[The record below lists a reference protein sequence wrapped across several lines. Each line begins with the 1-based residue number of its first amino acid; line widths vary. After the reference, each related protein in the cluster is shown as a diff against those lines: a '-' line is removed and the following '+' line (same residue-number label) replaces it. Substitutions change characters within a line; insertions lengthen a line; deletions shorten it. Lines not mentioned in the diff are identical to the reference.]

1 MTKVKLKDATRDLLK
16 GAAEMLSNVSSMRK
30 NADDLTQAARKLEA
44 KFLREEEQRKA
55 DEKQAEQQRLISQHT
70 KAYTM
75 PDTDEPAQAPKVETK
90 EESKPVAPK
99 AEAAKP
105 VVKEEKKPEPVKAE
119 ETPVKKTEEAKPV
132 VNEAAK
138 VEEKKPAPAAE
149 GKPAVKE
156 AAPAAKQPEAP
167 KPAAQPVQQPAA
179 QAKSAA
185 PAQPKPA
192 AQPAAQA
199 PQAAQARPAQPQ
211 QQRPA
216 AQQPAQARPAQPAAR
231 PAAAQQPNAR
241 PAQGAQPARPAQP
254 GQAPRPANPQGPYGR
269 PANPQGQYGR
279 PANPQGPYGRPA
291 NPQGQQGPYGRPA
304 NPQGQQG
311 PYGRPANPQGQQGPY
326 GRPANPQGQQGPY
339 GRPANPQGPYG
350 RPANPQSQQGS
361 YGRPANA
368 QGPYG
373 RPANPQGQFG
383 RPAGAPQGGGAPRPA
398 GGGFGGNRPAGG
410 PGGRP
415 MGGGMRK
422 PAIDMAPP
430 VEKERVSNYDPNK
443 KNYVRQHD
451 PERVAKNR
459 KQLARENFSGYDDE
473 VIRGGRRARA
483 TKKPSAQ
490 QLMAPIKI
498 EKAFM
503 TAETITV
510 KDLTERIGKPAGEIL
525 KKLLMLGIMSN
536 INSELDF
543 DTASLVCADF
553 GVELEMKLDK
563 TAEDELVE
571 ETDFED
577 AEEDLLPRPP
587 VVTIMGHVDHGK
599 TSLLDY
605 IRNAH
610 VTAGEAGGI
619 TQHIGAYT
627 VSLDDRPITFLD
639 TPGHEAFTA
648 MRARGAQ
655 ATDIA
660 VLVVAA
666 DDGVMPQTVEAINHA
681 KAAEVPIIVAINKM
695 DKPTANP
702 DRVKQDLTA
711 HELVPEEWGGDTI
724 CVPVSAHTGEG
735 VDDLLEMILLQAD
748 MLQLR
753 ANPNRMAKGVIIEAK
768 LDKARGPVA
777 TVLLQNGTLHVGDAI
792 VAGMASGRV
801 RALLND
807 RGERVQEAGPAMPVE
822 ISGFSD
828 VPSAGDDMIAVED
841 EHLARQVVEERREKQ
856 KAARVAASKVSLDN
870 LFSRMDAAKQTTLN
884 IIIKADVQGSVE
896 AVKQA
901 LEKLSNDEVR
911 VRVLHSGAGAITEG
925 DISMASAFDSIII
938 GFNIRPDN
946 TIREI
951 AEREGVDI
959 RLYRVIYQAI
969 EDVQKAMK
977 GLLDPEFKE
986 VMLGTAEVR
995 NTFRITG
1002 AGTVAGC
1009 YIKSGKVQRNAEVRL
1024 IRDSVVIYEGK
1035 LSSLKRFKD
1044 DAKEVAEGYE
1054 CGISFDGYNDIKE
1067 GDIIECF
1074 VMEEIER

>member
-16 GAAEMLSNVSSMRK
+16 GAADTLSSVSSMRK
-30 NADDLTQAARKLEA
+30 NADEIAQAAKKLEA

-70 KAYTM
+70 KAFTM
-75 PDTDEPAQAPKVETK
+75 PDTEEANQASKVETK
-90 EESKPVAPK
+90 EEKPAAPK
-99 AEAAKP
+99 TEENKP

-132 VNEAAK
+132 VKEAPKA
-138 VEEKKPAPAAE
+138 EEKKPAAE
-149 GKPAVKE
+149 TKPAVKE

-167 KPAAQPVQQPAA
+167 KPAQQLVEAKPVQQPKPA
-179 QAKSAA
+179 QPARPAQAA
-185 PAQPKPA
+185 PAQQARPVPQPA
-192 AQPAAQA
+192 ARPAQPAQQQPRPAQPAGQSRPVQGTARPAQPAAQGA
-199 PQAAQARPAQPQ
+199 P
-211 QQRPA
+211 RPA
-216 AQQPAQARPAQPAAR
+216 AQQPAARPV
-231 PAAAQQPNAR
+231 
-241 PAQGAQPARPAQP
+241 QGAQPARPVQP
-254 GQAPRPANPQGPYGR
+254 GQAPRPAQGPYGR
-269 PANPQGQYGR
+269 PANP
-279 PANPQGPYGRPA
+279 
-291 NPQGQQGPYGRPA
+291 
-304 NPQGQQG
+304 
-311 PYGRPANPQGQQGPY
+311 QGPY

-350 RPANPQSQQGS
+350 RPANPQGQQGP
-361 YGRPANA
+361 YGRPANP

-373 RPANPQGQFG
+373 RPANPQGQQGPYGRPANPQGPYGRPANPQAQGQFG
-383 RPAGAPQGGGAPRPA
+383 RPAGAPQGAGAPRPA
-398 GGGFGGNRPAGG
+398 GGGFGNRPAGG
-410 PGGRP
+410 PGARP
-415 MGGGMRK
+415 MGGGPRK

-459 KQLARENFSGYDDE
+459 KQLARESGFSGYDDE

-627 VSLDDRPITFLD
+627 VSLDGRPITFLD

-648 MRARGAQ
+648 MRQRGAQ

-660 VLVVAA
+660 ILVVAA

-711 HELVPEEWGGDTI
+711 HEMVPEEWGGDVI

-753 ANPNRMAKGVIIEAK
+753 ANPNRMARGVIIEAK
-768 LDKARGPVA
+768 LDKARGPLA

-792 VAGMASGRV
+792 VAGMTSGRV

-822 ISGFSD
+822 ISGFDD
-828 VPSAGDDMIAVED
+828 VPTAGDDMIAVED
-841 EHLARQVVEERREKQ
+841 ERLARQVVEERLEKQ

-884 IIIKADVQGSVE
+884 VVIKADVQGSVE

-925 DISMASAFDSIII
+925 DITMAATFDAIII

-969 EDVQKAMK
+969 EEIQKAMK
-977 GLLDPEFKE
+977 GLLDPEYKE

-1024 IRDSVVIYEGK
+1024 VRDSVVIYEGK

-1074 VMEEIER
+1074 IMEEIER

>member
-16 GAAEMLSNVSSMRK
+16 GAADMLSSVSTIRK
-30 NADDLTQAARKLEA
+30 SADDLTQAARKLEA
-44 KFLREEEQRKA
+44 KFQREEEQRRA
-55 DEKQAEQQRLISQHT
+55 EEKQAEQQRLISQHA

-75 PDTDEPAQAPKVETK
+75 PDTDEAEAAPKVETK
-90 EESKPVAPK
+90 EESKPVQAAPK
-99 AEAAKP
+99 AEEKKPAP
-105 VVKEEKKPEPVKAE
+105 VVEEKKPEPVKAE
-119 ETPVKKTEEAKPV
+119 VAPVKKTEEKPVAPKAEAKPV
-132 VNEAAK
+132 KKEEAAPK
-138 VEEKKPAPAAE
+138 ASVAAEPAKAAPKAEVKAEAKPEPKPEVKPAAPAAE
-149 GKPAVKE
+149 APKPV
-156 AAPAAKQPEAP
+156 APAAAKPEA
-167 KPAAQPVQQPAA
+167 QP
-179 QAKSAA
+179 
-185 PAQPKPA
+185 
-192 AQPAAQA
+192 A
-199 PQAAQARPAQPQ
+199 PQAAKPAPK
-211 QQRPA
+211 PV
-216 AQQPAQARPAQPAAR
+216 AQPAQPAAR
-231 PAAAQQPNAR
+231 PAAAQGQQPRPVQPAAR
-241 PAQGAQPARPAQP
+241 PVQQG
-254 GQAPRPANPQGPYGR
+254 APRPVQGGQPAARPVQQGAPRPTANPQGPYGR
-269 PANPQGQYGR
+269 PANPQGPYGRPANQQGPYGRPANPQQGQGGPYGR

-291 NPQGQQGPYGRPA
+291 NPQQGQGGPYGRPA
-304 NPQGQQG
+304 NP
-311 PYGRPANPQGQQGPY
+311 
-326 GRPANPQGQQGPY
+326 QGPY

-350 RPANPQSQQGS
+350 RPANPQ
-361 YGRPANA
+361 
-368 QGPYG
+368 GPYG
-373 RPANPQGQFG
+373 RPANPQQGQGGPYG
-383 RPAGAPQGGGAPRPA
+383 RPAGSAPAGGPRPA
-398 GGGFGGNRPAGG
+398 GGGFGNRPAGG
-410 PGGRP
+410 PGAGRP

-422 PAIDMAPP
+422 PALDMTPSM
-430 VEKERVSNYDPNK
+430 EKERVSNYDPNK

-459 KQLARENFSGYDDE
+459 KQLARESGFSGYDDE
-473 VIRGGRRARA
+473 VIRGGRKARS
-483 TKKPSAQ
+483 KKPSAQ

-571 ETDFED
+571 TDFED
-577 AEEDLLPRPP
+577 SEEDLLPRPP

-605 IRNAH
+605 IRHAH

-627 VSLDDRPITFLD
+627 VSLDGRPITFLD

-666 DDGVMPQTVEAINHA
+666 DDGVMPQTIEAINHA
-681 KAAEVPIIVAINKM
+681 KAAEVPVIIAINKM

-711 HELVPEEWGGDTI
+711 HNLVPEEWGGDTI
-724 CVPVSAHTGEG
+724 CVPVSAHTGDG

-822 ISGFSD
+822 ISGFAD
-828 VPSAGDDMIAVED
+828 VPSAGDDMFAVED

-870 LFSRMDAAKQTTLN
+870 LFSRIDQAKQTTLN

-901 LEKLSNDEVR
+901 LEKLSNDEVK
-911 VRVLHSGAGAITEG
+911 VRVLHSAAGAINEG
-925 DISMASAFDSIII
+925 DISMASAFDCIII

-946 TIREI
+946 TIRDI

-977 GLLDPEFKE
+977 GLLDPEYKE

-995 NTFRITG
+995 STFRITG

-1074 VMEEIER
+1074 IMEEIER